1 MMTGFASSERHE
13 VQANRINLTALSRIP
28 RGFTL
33 VEILV
38 VIVIVGIMAG
48 LAVISIGGNPQR
60 ELQQEARRLQLVL
73 RTAGDEALLTGKEY
87 GLIAD
92 RHSYQI
98 LQFDQSGRQWVAGD
112 NKIFSSYRLPEYI
125 ALNLSLEGE
134 AVDLAK
140 IMSPAD
146 REQQDDNTTDEA
158 EEAQQAPALI
168 FFSSG
173 EATPF
178 AVEIGRD
185 GSRSVYRL
193 SSDGVQDVQIEQHN
207 G

>member
-1 MMTGFASSERHE
+1 M
-13 VQANRINLTALSRIP
+13 ALSPIL

-73 RTAGDEALLTGKEY
+73 RTAGDAALLTGKEY

-92 RHSYQI
+92 RNSYQI
-98 LQFDQSGRQWVAGD
+98 LQFDQSERQWVAGD
-112 NKIFSSYRLPEYI
+112 NKIFASYRLPEYI